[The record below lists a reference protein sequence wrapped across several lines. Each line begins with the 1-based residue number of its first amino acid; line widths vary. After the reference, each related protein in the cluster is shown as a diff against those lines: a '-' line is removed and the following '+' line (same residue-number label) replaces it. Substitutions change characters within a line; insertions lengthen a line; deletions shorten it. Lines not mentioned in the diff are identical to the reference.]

1 MERTLLNSGFIKCC
15 ETEFVHP
22 GVGITVELT
31 SDGLGSIEANG
42 VDTEAIGAFV
52 VLDLEAHPDRSLFG
66 HRLVIGIQDMRKMS
80 STSADPAEKCVPVS
94 TDDSEFEQ
102 RCRKK
107 LPTSD
112 ELEVLIWPDGC
123 FHITRER
130 QLHIYTWGD
139 AMMNKAALRARGSTF
154 QINAKPLNGRGG
166 GADITHNALQDPRI
180 MLNIAGSLS
189 DARGGLM
196 LRQTVRKIEEED
208 HRCISVFCTKGR
220 HRSVSMALLLRLL
233 YYPNAIVEH
242 LTIK

>member
-1 MERTLLNSGFIKCC
+1 MKQSLLNSGFIKCG

-22 GVGITVELT
+22 GVGITVQLT
-31 SDGLGSIEANG
+31 SDGLGPIEADG
-42 VDTEAIGAFV
+42 VDSEAIDAFV

-66 HRLVIGIQDMRKMS
+66 HRLVKGIQDMRHMS
-80 STSADPAEKCVPVS
+80 SVSADPAEKCVPVI
-94 TDDSEFEQ
+94 TDDSEFDQ
-102 RCRKK
+102 RCRQK

-112 ELEVLIWPDGC
+112 ELGALIWPDRC
-123 FHITRER
+123 RHITTKR

-166 GADITHNALQDPRI
+166 GADTTRNALQDPRI
-180 MLNIAGSLS
+180 MLNIASSLS
-189 DARGGLM
+189 EARGGLM

-208 HRCISVFCTKGR
+208 HLCISVFCTKGR